1 MSTPRPLPIPPSY
14 DPANVERHDYAPDQ
28 QKIFVDASEWR
39 RAQGISPAA
48 SDKQNIHLLLIDV
61 QKDFCFPS
69 GSLYVGGRSGRGA
82 LDDNRRIVEL
92 VYRNLNV
99 ITNITTTMD
108 THFAHQI
115 FFPSFWVD
123 KDEKPLAPYREI
135 TTDQIDRGEVRPNP
149 AVAHWLCNGNYPWLL
164 KQVRFYCTELEKAGK
179 YKLYLW
185 PPHCILGSDGH
196 ALTGAIHEARMFH
209 SYARG
214 VQSWVEVK
222 GGNALTENYSVLR
235 PEVLTR
241 HDGQPLAQR
250 NTGFIKTLLTADAVV
265 IAGQAAS
272 HCVKSSID
280 DLLGEIVAQDK
291 ALARKVYILADCMS
305 AVTVPDGKGGFFAD
319 FTPQAEEALRR
330 FADAGMHV
338 VRSTESLETWPGL
351 HLA

>member
-1 MSTPRPLPIPPSY
+1 MSTHQPLSLPTFFEPRNAEKY
-14 DPANVERHDYAPDQ
+14 EYAPDQ
-28 QKIFVDASEWR
+28 QRLFADAAEWR
-39 RAQGISPAA
+39 RAHAISPSAT
-48 SDKQNIHLLLIDV
+48 DKQNIHLLLIDV
-61 QKDFCFPS
+61 QKDFCFPR

-82 LDDNRRIVEL
+82 FDDSRRIAEF

-99 ITNITTTMD
+99 LTNITTTMD
-108 THFAHQI
+108 THFAFQI

-123 KDEKPLAPYREI
+123 KDDKPLAPFREI
-135 TTDQIDRGEVRPNP
+135 TVDDIDRGEVRPNP
-149 AVAHWLCNGNYPWLL
+149 AVASWLCNGNYPWLL
-164 KQVRFYCTELEKAGK
+164 KQARFYCAELEKAGK

-196 ALTGAIHEARMFH
+196 SLVGVLHEARMFH

-214 VQSWVEVK
+214 AQSWVEVK
-222 GGNALTENYSVLR
+222 GGNALTENYSILR

-250 NTGFIKTLLTADAVV
+250 NTAFIKTLLTADAVV

-280 DLLGEIVAQDK
+280 DLLHEIVAQDK
-291 ALARKVYILADCMS
+291 VLARKVYILSDCMS
-305 AVTVPDGKGGFFAD
+305 SVTVPDGKGGFSAD
-319 FTPQAEEALRR
+319 FTPQAEQALRR

-338 VRSTESLETWPGL
+338 VRSTDPIASWPGI
-351 HLA
+351 HLS